1 MGLRHRRSAA
11 RRSDETRP
19 DPVPGL
25 CDAAALGSQLHRR
38 DLHRDARIIPDGVY
52 PVRRACLILGLLVL
66 ALVWVGPLLDAW
78 RDSFS
83 AHMLAHMGV
92 VAIAA
97 PLMAIGIPLRPKP
110 DANRAFTLALPASLV
125 ELIIVWSWHAPALR
139 TLAQSSLFA
148 TAIEQATFLAAG
160 LFLWLTCLP
169 RRGSDITGNAAG
181 AFALLLTSIHMTL
194 LGALLA
200 LTPRP
205 LYGTGEIS
213 CFGVALSAQQD
224 QELGGVIMLLV
235 GAAVYLAGGVTLFA
249 RLLAAPPRKAV

>member
-1 MGLRHRRSAA
+1 M
-11 RRSDETRP
+11 
-19 DPVPGL
+19 
-25 CDAAALGSQLHRR
+25 
-38 DLHRDARIIPDGVY
+38 Y

-110 DANRAFTLALPASLV
+110 DSNRAFTLALPASLV

-148 TAIEQATFLAAG
+148 TAIEQAMFLAAG

>member
-1 MGLRHRRSAA
+1 M
-11 RRSDETRP
+11 
-19 DPVPGL
+19 
-25 CDAAALGSQLHRR
+25 
-38 DLHRDARIIPDGVY
+38 
-52 PVRRACLILGLLVL
+52 RRACLILGLLVL

-110 DANRAFTLALPASLV
+110 DSNRAFTLALPASLV

-148 TAIEQATFLAAG
+148 TAIEQAMFLAAG